1 MTDQEILRL
10 VEAGRYFVT
19 SGTNTYTATSVA
31 TMPPVQSYS
40 LRKSYYLKIATANTG
55 ASTIN
60 IDGVGAVTMY
70 KFGTTPLASGD
81 LPANGI
87 VEIIYDGTY
96 FQVIGGGIIFAYIN
110 QKINSAAANFN
121 QTII

>member
-1 MTDQEILRL
+1 MTNSEILRL

-19 SGTNTYTATSVA
+19 SGTNTYTATS
-31 TMPPVQSYS
+31 TITPPVQSYS
-40 LRKSYYLKIATANTG
+40 LRKSFYLKIASANTG
-55 ASTIN
+55 SSTIN
-60 IDGVGAVTMY
+60 IDGAGAITMY
-70 KFGTTPLASGD
+70 KFGTTPLAAGD

-87 VEIIYDGTY
+87 VEIVYDGTN